1 MEELFPAEA
10 LGATASQSV
19 DALIEQIKGHEH
31 ACAHPWQAQQGG
43 MVALREGMRS
53 LGRAALDFALP
64 ARCAGCGTITD
75 LPHQFCPQ
83 CWQQVEWLGKGGC
96 EQCGLPLEATDIDS
110 CGRCLA
116 RPPIVARSRAAVAY
130 GDIARSL
137 VMRLKY
143 SRKVALADT
152 MARYMRPL
160 IDAEPGTI
168 LVPVPLHW
176 SRMWWRGFNQSGLVA
191 GHLSRLSGLAHRP
204 RMLRRVRKTRA
215 LKNMNA
221 RQRAMEVKSA
231 FAVDP
236 DGDVKGRR
244 FVLVDDVLT
253 TGSTSDA
260 CAKALLRAGAERVDL
275 ICFARVVRP
284 SLLER

>member
-1 MEELFPAEA
+1 
-10 LGATASQSV
+10 
-19 DALIEQIKGHEH
+19 
-31 ACAHPWQAQQGG
+31 
-43 MVALREGMRS
+43 MVALGQGIQW

-75 LPHQFCPQ
+75 LPHQFCAT
-83 CWQQVEWLGKGGC
+83 CWQQVEWLGQGGC

-110 CGRCLA
+110 CARCLA
-116 RPPIVARSRAAVAY
+116 KPPIIARSRAAIAY

-137 VMRLKY
+137 ALRLKY
-143 SRKVALADT
+143 SRKVALAST

-160 IDAEPGTI
+160 INASPDTI

-176 SRMWWRGFNQSGLVA
+176 TRLWWRGFNQSGLLA
-191 GHLSRLSGLAHRP
+191 ANLARLCGMEHRP
-204 RMLRRVRKTRA
+204 ALLRRVRRTKA
-215 LKNMNA
+215 LKNMSP
-221 RQRAMEVKSA
+221 RQRSLEVRSA
-231 FAVDP
+231 FAID
-236 DGDVKGRR
+236 DTAGVKGRS
-244 FVLVDDVLT
+244 FLLVDDVLT

-260 CAKALLRAGAERVDL
+260 CARTLLRAGAERVEL